1 MKDEETSRI
10 LSEAVSSL
18 REHFDTVQI
27 FVTRHDIDAE
37 GTLSRAEGSGNYFA
51 RYGLCEQW
59 VSHHSA
65 TIEDMDDDEP

>member
-1 MKDEETSRI
+1 MNDAESSRI
-10 LSEAVSSL
+10 LAEAVAAL

-27 FVTRHDIDAE
+27 FVTRHDVDAE

-59 VSHHSA
+59 VNHHCA
-65 TIEDMDDDEP
+65 TIEELDQNDD